1 MIKDSKKLITIV
13 GGGNIG
19 SSWALVFLLHGYRV
33 SLYDKNYEVQSLSK
47 KYIKR
52 GLNLFTKSKNL
63 DKLKIKSILSRIKF
77 FKDLEDALYETKY
90 VIEAINE
97 NLNDKINV
105 FKEISKIVDKDIV
118 IASSSS
124 FIPISKISENT
135 INKHRCLNLH
145 PGNPPYL
152 LRFAEIVPSTFTSKK
167 TLDQTKYLLKSVKLH
182 PIILKK
188 EIEGFVF
195 NRLQGALLQ
204 EAYSLV
210 NDDIISASDIDLL
223 VKSGLGL
230 RWSVLGPF
238 ETIDLNTKGGIENH
252 SKIMIPFYKSMF
264 SENKKSN
271 FETKGIKKV
280 ILERRKIL
288 PLENLSKRI
297 SWRDKTI
304 FKLINFLK

>member
-1 MIKDSKKLITIV
+1 
-13 GGGNIG
+13 
-19 SSWALVFLLHGYRV
+19 
-33 SLYDKNYEVQSLSK
+33 
-47 KYIKR
+47 
-52 GLNLFTKSKNL
+52 
-63 DKLKIKSILSRIKF
+63 
-77 FKDLEDALYETKY
+77 
-90 VIEAINE
+90 
-97 NLNDKINV
+97 
-105 FKEISKIVDKDIV
+105 
-118 IASSSS
+118 
-124 FIPISKISENT
+124 
-135 INKHRCLNLH
+135 
-145 PGNPPYL
+145 
-152 LRFAEIVPSTFTSKK
+152 
-167 TLDQTKYLLKSVKLH
+167 
-182 PIILKK
+182 
-188 EIEGFVF
+188 
-195 NRLQGALLQ
+195 LLQ

-252 SKIMIPFYKSMF
+252 SKIMIPFYKRMF
-264 SENKKSN
+264 TENKKPN